1 MDTPQTTSRPLLTP
15 PLNELRTAL
24 KKASRLQRR
33 LAMAY
38 GIHFKK
44 PKKR

>member
-1 MDTPQTTSRPLLTP
+1 MRTP
-15 PLNELRTAL
+15 PLNELRTLL
-24 KKASRLQRR
+24 KKVARLQRR
-33 LAMAY
+33 LALAY